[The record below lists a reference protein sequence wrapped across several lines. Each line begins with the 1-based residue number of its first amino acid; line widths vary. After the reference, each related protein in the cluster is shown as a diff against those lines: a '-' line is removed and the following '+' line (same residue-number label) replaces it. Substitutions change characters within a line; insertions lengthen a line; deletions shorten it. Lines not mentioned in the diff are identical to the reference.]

1 MAENNAN
8 SGGLSGVIPDF
19 FHDVIAYF
27 VPGFTIITLLFVN
40 VFIVSGNLPFT
51 PADTGVV
58 AFIFVTVAAYVIG
71 RVLEQVGYMSI
82 HNKKFPFFG
91 ESNKLVTPKWSILFC
106 KDDQK
111 YTNKFKENLEKKLG
125 EWLNKQGGE
134 DLIKACKEG
143 EKDDYFNL
151 IQFYLRERFPQ
162 IALYEKKQN
171 ATIVLTRSLAVGF
184 FLNTLM
190 YLITFCVLVP
200 NHSLEFSLIALI
212 WIVTN
217 FVFSFVFYTRF
228 RLDKR
233 YHAMYIFEAFIAT
246 KNLLNKTPPKEN
258 SDK

>member
-27 VPGFTIITLLFVN
+27 VPGFTIITLLIVN
-40 VFIVSGNLPFT
+40 VFIVSGKLPFT
-51 PADTGVV
+51 PADTGIV

-91 ESNKLVTPKWSILFC
+91 ESNKLVTPKWSILF
-106 KDDQK
+106 DEEDQK
-111 YTNKFKENLEKKLG
+111 YTKKFKENLEKKLG
-125 EWLNKQGGE
+125 EWLKEQGGK
-134 DLIKACKEG
+134 DLIKACKKG
-143 EKDDYFNL
+143 KKDDYFNL

-184 FLNTLM
+184 FLNISM
-190 YLITFCVLVP
+190 YLITLCVLVP
-200 NHSLEFSLIALI
+200 SHSFEFSTIAFI
-212 WIVTN
+212 WVIAN
-217 FVFSFVFYTRF
+217 CVFSFVFYKRF
-228 RLDKR
+228 RLDKS

-246 KNLLNKTPPKEN
+246 KMLLKKTPQKEN